1 MIWKLLDVVSV
12 VAAAAAVAAVAAA
25 SLLARALD
33 FDLMDA
39 LYVIVESE
47 PRLSRLKSVED
58 IAVH

>member
-1 MIWKLLDVVSV
+1 
-12 VAAAAAVAAVAAA
+12 VAAAP
-25 SLLARALD
+25 LLAL
-33 FDLMDA
+33 DLMDA

>member
-25 SLLARALD
+25 PLLAL
-33 FDLMDA
+33 DLMDA